1 MGSRMRSLVVLA
13 TAWVGACFHDC
24 VQTPPVVGRRR
35 PPGAAPAANDA
46 PCSGG
51 LCVGMHDGPHEG
63 GPASYPVGDAATG
76 FTTVSSTMTVPAMPE
91 ELDGITYYI
100 WTDIFFGDMSLG
112 RMNQFVPQLLL
123 GSVLDASTGA
133 PLYAPSWHT
142 HHNWTFGAH
151 YFFETHNATTNA
163 TDAHAAY
170 GPLFPASPGETLVT
184 TFAARAGADGPAWTL
199 TMAAAGDASRV
210 STLVVERPYMG
221 LGAGWPTP
229 TTSWAEENY
238 TRLCV
243 NACWELYGADDR
255 AHEPGSGARYDIAVA
270 QGSAGAFEWVEQW
283 DEDEGGGACPTSTI
297 AESHND
303 TVQHVL
309 WDISLPASS

>member
-1 MGSRMRSLVVLA
+1 MRSLVVLA

-91 ELDGITYYI
+91 KLDGITYYI

-112 RMNQFVPQLLL
+112 RMNQVTPARAREALAKRDRPFSDVGSARGALSMHVCMYSPLGATSLGARARVLQFVPQLLL

-133 PLYAPSWHT
+133 PLYTPSWHT
-142 HHNWTFGAH
+142 HENWTFGAH
-151 YFFETHNATTNA
+151 YFFEARRRRHF
-163 TDAHAAY
+163 D
-170 GPLFPASPGETLVT
+170 LSRD
-184 TFAARAGADGPAWTL
+184 FAKTRAR
-199 TMAAAGDASRV
+199 
-210 STLVVERPYMG
+210 
-221 LGAGWPTP
+221 
-229 TTSWAEENY
+229 
-238 TRLCV
+238 
-243 NACWELYGADDR
+243 
-255 AHEPGSGARYDIAVA
+255 EPR
-270 QGSAGAFEWVEQW
+270 
-283 DEDEGGGACPTSTI
+283 
-297 AESHND
+297 
-303 TVQHVL
+303 
-309 WDISLPASS
+309 